1 MASKKNDG
9 IRALSADELKQELE
23 ATQVEYHK
31 LKFTHSITGLENPNV
46 ITETRKDIARLKT
59 ELRSRE
65 ISQMSEAQLAKRSK
79 IRARR
84 RK

>member
-9 IRALSADELKQELE
+9 IRALSADELQQELT
-23 ATQVEYHK
+23 ATQNEYHK
-31 LKFTHSITGLENPNV
+31 LKFTHSVTGLENPNV
-46 ITETRKDIARLKT
+46 IKETRRDIARIKT

-65 ISQMSEAQLAKRSK
+65 ISQMTETQIAKRSK